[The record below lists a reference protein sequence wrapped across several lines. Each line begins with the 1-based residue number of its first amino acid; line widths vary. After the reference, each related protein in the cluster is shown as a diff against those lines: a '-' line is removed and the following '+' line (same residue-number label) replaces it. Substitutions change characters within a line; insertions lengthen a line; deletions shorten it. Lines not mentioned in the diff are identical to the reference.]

1 MPICSFDGGKVV
13 ANLPPDIPVPASSHT
28 VETAE
33 VQEADKEVVN
43 QDEEEALPEASELE
57 EAERNPVK
65 KWMRK
70 SQ

>member
-1 MPICSFDGGKVV
+1 LRTYHQISRS
-13 ANLPPDIPVPASSHT
+13 LPLQIF
-28 VETAE
+28 
-33 VQEADKEVVN
+33 N